1 MVFVKPL
8 TSLSKALCKFF
19 FLDYFRMNGNNKDI
33 NAIDELWSRFG
44 KPQRET
50 GNCLNFSI
58 SYCEYIHKVGNEG

>member
-1 MVFVKPL
+1 
-8 TSLSKALCKFF
+8 
-19 FLDYFRMNGNNKDI
+19 MNGNNKDI